1 MAKHYIIP
9 IFVPHWGC
17 PHDCVFCNQKR
28 ITGMGAKVEPQQA
41 EVKETIKV
49 YLGTIAKSKDKG
61 TVEVAFYGGSFTA
74 IPIEKQLELL
84 KPAYAALKRKQ
95 IDQIRIST
103 RPDCINVEIL
113 SFLKS
118 NGVSIIELGV
128 QSMDSEVLMLAGR
141 GHTAVDVYRAVE
153 IIRETGA
160 FSLGLQMMVGLPG
173 DTRAKAEQ
181 TAQEIIKLKP
191 DFVRIY
197 PTLVIKD
204 TPLEK
209 LYLKE
214 QYIALSVEEAV
225 EITKEVYL
233 AFINKDIPVI
243 RIGLQPSNEIN
254 EEGDVVAG
262 PFHPAFRELV
272 ESSLALDKLTQL
284 LKQAK
289 INMAETLTVLVS
301 PKDISIVRG
310 QRNKNIE
317 YLKTVYGF
325 KNIAVL
331 PDEKLKRRE
340 LELKF
345 D

>member
-1 MAKHYIIP
+1 
-9 IFVPHWGC
+9 
-17 PHDCVFCNQKR
+17 
-28 ITGMGAKVEPQQA
+28 MGTKLEPQQA
-41 EVKETIKV
+41 EIKETIKT
-49 YLGTIAKSKDKG
+49 YLGTIAKSKDRG
-61 TVEVAFYGGSFTA
+61 IVEVAFYGGSFTA
-74 IPIEKQLELL
+74 IPIEKQQELL
-84 KPAYAALKRKQ
+84 KPASEALERKQ

-103 RPDCINVEIL
+103 RPDYINDKIL
-113 SFLKS
+113 TFLKV

-128 QSMDSEVLMLAGR
+128 QSLDSEVLMLAGR
-141 GHTAVDVYRAVE
+141 GHTAGDVYRAVE
-153 IIRETGA
+153 IIREAGA

-173 DTRAKAEQ
+173 DSRTKAEQ
-181 TAQEIIKLKP
+181 TAQQIIELKP

-209 LYLKE
+209 LYLKG
-214 QYIALSVEEAV
+214 QYSPLSVEEAV
-225 EITKEVYL
+225 DITKEVYL
-233 AFINKDIPVI
+233 AFINKGIPVI

-254 EEGDVVAG
+254 EKSDVVAG

-284 LKQAK
+284 LKQVK
-289 INMAETLTVLVS
+289 INTAETLIVQVS

-310 QRNKNIE
+310 QKNKNME

-331 PDEKLKRRE
+331 PDERLKRRE
-340 LELKF
+340 LELKL
-345 D
+345 DH